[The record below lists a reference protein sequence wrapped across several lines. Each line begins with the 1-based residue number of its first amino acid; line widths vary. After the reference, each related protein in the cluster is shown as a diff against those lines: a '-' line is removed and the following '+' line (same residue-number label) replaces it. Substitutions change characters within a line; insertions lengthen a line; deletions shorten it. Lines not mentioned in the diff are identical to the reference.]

1 MRIVKSMSNMEKE
14 LHIAIVS
21 NIILEPYFMPLANQY
36 FDNRVTIE
44 FIPFWEFTE
53 DVHQAKLFRADLIVV
68 WLNLEDI
75 CPRLYC
81 GEEDN
86 LFREIIILTEKLYAK
101 LTSVSQAKILW
112 FLFEDYTLLLTT
124 VVGHVYSGLADKLNR
139 KICDTLGKQVSFI
152 DLKHL
157 IAEVGIS
164 NAYNLKGKYRWNAP
178 YSKVLVEMSIKEIY
192 KQYLIEAGITKKC
205 LVLDCDNVLWGGTIA
220 EDGIENLRLSKNGL
234 GAIYWN
240 FQLFVSTLYYHGV
253 VLAICSKNNLSDV
266 LTVFR
271 EHSEMVLKENQIG
284 CFQVNWED
292 KPNNIKRIAD
302 KLNIG
307 LDSMVF
313 VDDSIA
319 EIKAVKETVPEVVS
333 ILFRHDIRYE
343 KFSCFNLKNDVD
355 RENIEKRNAT
365 YRTNELR
372 YELKEKYNDS
382 VSYINALG
390 IVMDIHE
397 AMPNEYSR
405 ISELTQRTNKCTNG
419 KRYTLSDLRRRITS
433 NEVKLYSVYVSDCF
447 SDLGL
452 VGAIEIENDTISLF
466 SLSCRAFG
474 REIEK
479 KMIKY
484 ISECYRISKI
494 EFVSTTR
501 NDSLKTLLSDSFP
514 MVVFLK
520 IK

>member
-1 MRIVKSMSNMEKE
+1 
-14 LHIAIVS
+14 
-21 NIILEPYFMPLANQY
+21 
-36 FDNRVTIE
+36 
-44 FIPFWEFTE
+44 
-53 DVHQAKLFRADLIVV
+53 
-68 WLNLEDI
+68 
-75 CPRLYC
+75 
-81 GEEDN
+81 
-86 LFREIIILTEKLYAK
+86 
-101 LTSVSQAKILW
+101 
-112 FLFEDYTLLLTT
+112 
-124 VVGHVYSGLADKLNR
+124 
-139 KICDTLGKQVSFI
+139 
-152 DLKHL
+152 
-157 IAEVGIS
+157 
-164 NAYNLKGKYRWNAP
+164 
-178 YSKVLVEMSIKEIY
+178 
-192 KQYLIEAGITKKC
+192 
-205 LVLDCDNVLWGGTIA
+205 
-220 EDGIENLRLSKNGL
+220 
-234 GAIYWN
+234 
-240 FQLFVSTLYYHGV
+240 
-253 VLAICSKNNLSDV
+253 
-266 LTVFR
+266 
-271 EHSEMVLKENQIG
+271 MVLKENQIG

-319 EIKAVKETVPEVVS
+319 EIKAVKETIPEVVS

-390 IVMDIHE
+390 IVMVIHE